1 MVRMGIV
8 TFRQGPKTYR
18 FKEPLMLETEYLEG
32 GLCLSNEELN
42 LSACGKTWSEC
53 DEIIREE
60 LALIW
65 EDYALASDDDL
76 TPNGIALKNKLL
88 TMVEEEAKIKK

>member
-8 TFRQGPKTYR
+8 TFRQGPKTFR
-18 FKEPLMLETEYLEG
+18 FKEPLMLEIEYVEG

-42 LSACGKTWSEC
+42 LSACGKTFSEC

-60 LALIW
+60 LAIIW
-65 EDYALASDDDL
+65 EEHALASDDEL
-76 TPNGIALKNKLL
+76 TADGIVLKNKLL
-88 TMVEEEAKIKK
+88 EMAEEEI